1 VTSVPVGPA
10 RVSRPVAAD
19 LDERAGAVF
28 AALADPT
35 RRQLLR
41 AVVDRGPVTATV
53 LSATLPVTRQ
63 AVAKH
68 LGILRQA
75 GLVEAER
82 AGRETRYQ
90 AQTDAL
96 SAATR
101 WIDQTG
107 TAWDERL
114 GRLQV
119 QLRRGANHPRNR

>member
-1 VTSVPVGPA
+1 VGSAPA
-10 RVSRPVAAD
+10 PSAAAAD

-28 AALADPT
+28 SALADPT
-35 RRQLLR
+35 RRRLLR
-41 AVVDRGPVTATV
+41 AVVERGPVTATV

-68 LGILRQA
+68 LGILRHA

-82 AGRETRYQ
+82 AGRETRYR
-90 AQTDAL
+90 AQTDAM

-107 TAWDERL
+107 AAWDARL
-114 GRLQV
+114 GRLQAQV
-119 QLRRGANHPRNR
+119 RRGGDRSRNP